1 MSQEERTLRG
11 IMADRHITQD
21 MLAAELKLAR
31 STVNRKIQLGTFTLK
46 EAAKMIRYFRIV
58 DPLLAYDIFLR
69 ESSQ

>member
-1 MSQEERTLRG
+1 MIQDERTIRG

-46 EAAKMIRYFRIV
+46 EAMKMIRYFRIT

-69 ESSQ
+69 DTSQ

>member
-1 MSQEERTLRG
+1 MIQDERTIRG

-21 MLAAELKLAR
+21 MLAVELKLAR

-46 EAAKMIRYFRIV
+46 EAMKMIRYFRIT

-69 ESSQ
+69 DTSQ